1 MKWAKNHL
9 NIEMKWIKNWLKASE
24 DSLTHYHSITT
35 YDAYEN
41 IMGKGEIS
49 NLTTLNLSSANA
61 FTLVWAQILSFGKG
75 WLVVLEFNA
84 TLTAKVISWR
94 SVTHMCFLAF
104 SHQY

>member
-1 MKWAKNHL
+1 
-9 NIEMKWIKNWLKASE
+9 MKWIKNWLKASE

-75 WLVVLEFNA
+75 
-84 TLTAKVISWR
+84 LTHSHTMTSFDAPGKQ
-94 SVTHMCFLAF
+94 AF
-104 SHQY
+104 